1 MKRFFAILIVL
12 AACLALFCVTAGAE
26 DIPNDVT
33 WEEISS
39 ESQLRALEYGTH
51 YAKVTQS
58 FEVSTPSN
66 IFVYGDLTL
75 DLNGCTITLK
85 AKNKEDFNGYAMFVV
100 GDDTNKA
107 SFTLMDSS
115 PAQTGKLTFA
125 YLGDTYQEEENGQT
139 VTKTCRAGAV
149 SMKKGSAFT
158 MKSGTIDRFGGTYTL
173 SVINLGRPNTTF
185 NMEGGVIQNCTTP
198 NDLGGIAVGI
208 TSSGNTFNMTG
219 GEIKNCETGGS
230 GVIYASNATVHIGG
244 NAKITNNKSGNGG
257 AFYVKNDTRLTIDGN
272 AVIEGNEG
280 SRNGGAIYACVGSSE
295 KDKPSSVEIGGSAKI
310 SGNKASGT
318 YSYGGAVYA
327 ENAAITMTGGTIENN
342 GAQNGGNELFLT
354 GSTTFTM
361 RGGKLRHTIDAAAW
375 RTVSLRSSA
384 KLSISDGEIE
394 LLNEPYAME
403 LRDTAKLTATGGTV
417 IASGTMAAFDLVST
431 ADVDPEKAATF
442 AGADAETAEF
452 ITYPNLTTYAG
463 SKYIKLVPGWKLT
476 LDSNGHGTNP
486 DPIIVPK
493 NYGAK
498 LPMLDDTDGYVCTG
512 WYYDAACT
520 RAYAMEKITADTT
533 LYAGWVQSG
542 SFGLSFSGVSQDTN
556 DVWYLTF
563 DPVTYG
569 TEEWGKSQTKTFTI
583 TNTGAVA
590 LNVEL
595 ENKSGGG
602 ILAIYFEKNENSP
615 SKYYVKSAVLK
626 PGASKLV
633 YMESEGLGHRVG
645 SFVSASFKITAKDFT
660 DETHKQEYLVGLK
673 WQRNPA
679 IASLDTPELN
689 PNTFDYGTTLGEIE
703 LPEGWSWVD
712 SNDVRLPVG
721 TTEASARYTLS
732 DNDKKYYD
740 WSNVEGYDAEA
751 GTVTRDIAL
760 KIEKGDA
767 AAMLF
772 SCTLPTDL
780 IYDGTPKEA
789 TVTALEAP
797 AGYAPY
803 TGTFTVLYNGSA
815 TPPTD
820 AGTYQVSI
828 SGSGDDCYRS
838 FTALRDESW
847 TFTISPAS
855 VTPPAAVTGLVYNG
869 ETQTGVVLPENA
881 LFTLTGNTAKNAGEY
896 TATASLLSKRNYV
909 WSDGT
914 SDDKRIE
921 WSIARASVTPPAAV
935 TGLVYNGETQTGV
948 VLPENAL
955 FTLTGSTAKNAGEYT
970 ATASLVSKQNYVW
983 ADGTSDDKQIAWSIA
998 RASVTPPAVVTGLV
1012 YNGET
1017 QTGVVL
1023 PENALFT
1030 LTGSTAKNA
1039 GEYTATASLVSKQNY
1054 VWADG
1059 TSDDKQIAWSIA
1071 KAVLSDITV
1080 LMESFAQGKTPS
1092 TPALS
1097 ANPDHAAVRF
1107 YYSTRNLNSG
1117 GTLWSAE
1124 KGKTLSVGV
1133 HYIYAELDESENYL
1147 AYTTAPT
1154 SFVVYTLATGER
1166 IRILETKHGYVQAP
1180 PSAMP
1185 GTAVPVAAEPDKGYV
1200 LGSLRVTDESGR
1212 SISVTEKAD
1221 GTYFFIM
1228 PDSTA
1233 YIDAEFVGNMPF
1245 VDVPVSAWYADAV
1258 RDAWANGLIDGVDAA
1273 HFDPDGS
1280 LTVAQAIKLAAALH
1294 QRIENGTVT
1303 LKNGSPWYRSYL
1315 EYAVEHGVIEESYL
1329 GYSAAALNAPVQR
1342 AEFAHILY
1350 GAAKPYAAINE
1361 IGANALPDVKTGD
1374 RYADEIYILY
1384 RAGVLNGSD
1393 RSGTFYPTSLI
1404 RRSEAAAIL
1413 IRAFDEEAR
1422 RTLTLQ

>member
-85 AKNKEDFNGYAMFVV
+85 SKNKEEFNGYAMFVV
-100 GDDTNKA
+100 GDDTNRA

-244 NAKITNNKSGNGG
+244 NAKITNSKSGNGG

-417 IASGTMAAFDLVST
+417 IASGTIAAFDLVST

-615 SKYYVKSAVLK
+615 GSKYVKSAVLK

-760 KIEKGDA
+760 TITKGDA

-789 TVTALEAP
+789 VVTALEAP

-803 TGTFTVLYNGSA
+803 TGTFTVLYNGSS

-896 TATASLLSKRNYV
+896 TATASL
-909 WSDGT
+909 
-914 SDDKRIE
+914 
-921 WSIARASVTPPAAV
+921 
-935 TGLVYNGETQTGV
+935 
-948 VLPENAL
+948 
-955 FTLTGSTAKNAGEYT
+955 
-970 ATASLVSKQNYVW
+970 
-983 ADGTSDDKQIAWSIA
+983 
-998 RASVTPPAVVTGLV
+998 
-1012 YNGET
+1012 
-1017 QTGVVL
+1017 
-1023 PENALFT
+1023 
-1030 LTGSTAKNA
+1030 
-1039 GEYTATASLVSKQNY
+1039 VSKQNY

-1080 LMESFAQGKTPS
+1080 LMESYAQGKTPS

-1166 IRILETKHGYVQAP
+1166 IRISETKHGYVQAP

-1315 EYAVEHGVIEESYL
+1315 EYAVEHGIIEESYL

-1374 RYADEIYILY
+1374 RYADEIYALY

-1422 RTLTLQ
+1422 KTLTLQ

>member
-85 AKNKEDFNGYAMFVV
+85 SKNKEEFNGYAMFVV

-272 AVIEGNEG
+272 AVIEGNES

-417 IASGTMAAFDLVST
+417 IASGTIAAFDLVST

-760 KIEKGDA
+760 TITKGDA

-838 FTALRDESW
+838 FTALRDENW
-847 TFTISPAS
+847 IFTISPAS

-896 TATASLLSKRNYV
+896 TATASLLSKQNYV

-914 SDDKRIE
+914 SDDKQIA
-921 WSIARASVTPPAAV
+921 WLIARASVTPPAAV

-955 FTLTGSTAKNAGEYT
+955 FTLTGN
-970 ATASLVSKQNYVW
+970 
-983 ADGTSDDKQIAWSIA
+983 
-998 RASVTPPAVVTGLV
+998 
-1012 YNGET
+1012 
-1017 QTGVVL
+1017 
-1023 PENALFT
+1023 
-1030 LTGSTAKNA
+1030 TAKNA

-1166 IRILETKHGYVQAP
+1166 IRISETKHGYVQAP

-1258 RDAWANGLIDGVDAA
+1258 RDAWANGLIDGVNAA

-1374 RYADEIYILY
+1374 RYADEIYTLY

>member
-26 DIPNDVT
+26 NIPNDVT

-85 AKNKEDFNGYAMFVV
+85 SKNKEEFNGYAMFVV

-272 AVIEGNEG
+272 AVIEGNES
-280 SRNGGAIYACVGSSE
+280 SRNGGAIYAAELSGPAYAKNGPAE
-295 KDKPSSVEIGGSAKI
+295 ITIGGSAKI

-384 KLSISDGEIE
+384 KLNISDGEIE

-417 IASGTMAAFDLVST
+417 IASGTAAAFDLVST

-789 TVTALEAP
+789 VVTALEAP

-828 SGSGDDCYRS
+828 SGSGDNCYRS

-881 LFTLTGNTAKNAGEY
+881 LFTLTGN
-896 TATASLLSKRNYV
+896 
-909 WSDGT
+909 
-914 SDDKRIE
+914 
-921 WSIARASVTPPAAV
+921 
-935 TGLVYNGETQTGV
+935 
-948 VLPENAL
+948 
-955 FTLTGSTAKNAGEYT
+955 
-970 ATASLVSKQNYVW
+970 
-983 ADGTSDDKQIAWSIA
+983 
-998 RASVTPPAVVTGLV
+998 
-1012 YNGET
+1012 
-1017 QTGVVL
+1017 
-1023 PENALFT
+1023 
-1030 LTGSTAKNA
+1030 TAKNA

-1166 IRILETKHGYVQAP
+1166 IRISETKHGYVQAP

-1258 RDAWANGLIDGVDAA
+1258 RDAWANGLIDGVNAT
-1273 HFDPDGS
+1273 HFEPDGS

-1315 EYAVEHGVIEESYL
+1315 EYAVEHGIIEESYL

-1374 RYADEIYILY
+1374 RYADEIYTLY
-1384 RAGVLNGSD
+1384 RAGVLTGSD
-1393 RSGTFYPTSLI
+1393 RNGTFYPTSLI

-1422 RTLTLQ
+1422 KTLTLQ

>member
-85 AKNKEDFNGYAMFVV
+85 AKNKEEFNGYAMFVV

-244 NAKITNNKSGNGG
+244 SAKITNNKSGNGG

-272 AVIEGNEG
+272 AVIEGNES

-327 ENAAITMTGGTIENN
+327 ENTAITMTGGTIENN

-361 RGGKLRHTIDAAAW
+361 RGGKLRHTVDAAAW

-417 IASGTMAAFDLVST
+417 IASGTIAAFDLVST

-615 SKYYVKSAVLK
+615 GSKYVKSAVLK

-789 TVTALEAP
+789 VVTALEAP

-896 TATASLLSKRNYV
+896 TATASLLSKQNYV
-909 WSDGT
+909 WADGT
-914 SDDKRIE
+914 SDDKQIA

-955 FTLTGSTAKNAGEYT
+955 FTLTGNTAKNAGEYT

-983 ADGTSDDKQIAWSIA
+983 S
-998 RASVTPPAVVTGLV
+998 
-1012 YNGET
+1012 
-1017 QTGVVL
+1017 
-1023 PENALFT
+1023 
-1030 LTGSTAKNA
+1030 
-1039 GEYTATASLVSKQNY
+1039 
-1054 VWADG
+1054 DG

-1166 IRILETKHGYVQAP
+1166 IRISETKHGYVQAP

-1245 VDVPVSAWYADAV
+1245 VDVPASAWYADAV
-1258 RDAWANGLIDGVDAA
+1258 RDAWANGLIDGVNAT

-1374 RYADEIYILY
+1374 RYADEIYTLY

>member
-85 AKNKEDFNGYAMFVV
+85 AKNKEEFNGYAMFVV

-272 AVIEGNEG
+272 AVIEGNES

-417 IASGTMAAFDLVST
+417 IASGTIAAFDLVST

-615 SKYYVKSAVLK
+615 GSKYVKSAVLK

-633 YMESEGLGHRVG
+633 YMESEGLGHLVG

-838 FTALRDESW
+838 FTALRDENW

-955 FTLTGSTAKNAGEYT
+955 FTLTGN
-970 ATASLVSKQNYVW
+970 
-983 ADGTSDDKQIAWSIA
+983 
-998 RASVTPPAVVTGLV
+998 
-1012 YNGET
+1012 
-1017 QTGVVL
+1017 
-1023 PENALFT
+1023 
-1030 LTGSTAKNA
+1030 TAKNA

-1097 ANPDHAAVRF
+1097 ANPDHAAARF

-1166 IRILETKHGYVQAP
+1166 IRISETKHGYVQAP

-1258 RDAWANGLIDGVDAA
+1258 RDAWANGLIDGVNAT
-1273 HFDPDGS
+1273 HFEPDGS

-1374 RYADEIYILY
+1374 RYADEIYTLY
-1384 RAGVLNGSD
+1384 RAGVLTGSD
-1393 RSGTFYPTSLI
+1393 RSATFYPTSLI

>member
-66 IFVYGDLTL
+66 IFVYGNLTL

-615 SKYYVKSAVLK
+615 GSKYVKSAVLK

-633 YMESEGLGHRVG
+633 YMESEGLGHKVG

-760 KIEKGDA
+760 TITKGDA

-896 TATASLLSKRNYV
+896 TATASL
-909 WSDGT
+909 
-914 SDDKRIE
+914 
-921 WSIARASVTPPAAV
+921 
-935 TGLVYNGETQTGV
+935 
-948 VLPENAL
+948 
-955 FTLTGSTAKNAGEYT
+955 
-970 ATASLVSKQNYVW
+970 
-983 ADGTSDDKQIAWSIA
+983 
-998 RASVTPPAVVTGLV
+998 
-1012 YNGET
+1012 
-1017 QTGVVL
+1017 
-1023 PENALFT
+1023 
-1030 LTGSTAKNA
+1030 
-1039 GEYTATASLVSKQNY
+1039 VSKQNY

-1166 IRILETKHGYVQAP
+1166 IRISETKHGYVQAP

-1258 RDAWANGLIDGVDAA
+1258 RDAWANGLIDGVNAT

-1329 GYSAAALNAPVQR
+1329 GYSAAALNAPIQR

-1374 RYADEIYILY
+1374 RYADEIYALY

>member
-26 DIPNDVT
+26 NIPNDVA

-85 AKNKEDFNGYAMFVV
+85 SKNKEDFNGYAMFVV

-342 GAQNGGNELFLT
+342 GAQNGGNELFLI

-417 IASGTMAAFDLVST
+417 IASGTIAAFDLVST

-615 SKYYVKSAVLK
+615 GSKYVKSAVLK

-789 TVTALEAP
+789 VVTALEAP

-896 TATASLLSKRNYV
+896 TATASLLSKQNYV

-914 SDDKRIE
+914 SDDKQIA

-955 FTLTGSTAKNAGEYT
+955 FTLTGN
-970 ATASLVSKQNYVW
+970 
-983 ADGTSDDKQIAWSIA
+983 
-998 RASVTPPAVVTGLV
+998 
-1012 YNGET
+1012 
-1017 QTGVVL
+1017 
-1023 PENALFT
+1023 
-1030 LTGSTAKNA
+1030 TAKNA

-1080 LMESFAQGKTPS
+1080 LMESYAQGKTPS

-1097 ANPDHAAVRF
+1097 ANPDHAVVRF

-1166 IRILETKHGYVQAP
+1166 IRISETKHGYVQAP

-1258 RDAWANGLIDGVDAA
+1258 RDAWANGLIDGVNAT

-1329 GYSAAALNAPVQR
+1329 GYSAAALNAPIQR

-1374 RYADEIYILY
+1374 RYADEIYTLY
-1384 RAGVLNGSD
+1384 RAGVLTGSD
-1393 RSGTFYPTSLI
+1393 RSATFYPTSLI

>member
-26 DIPNDVT
+26 NITNDVT

-51 YAKVTQS
+51 YAKVTK
-58 FEVSTPSN
+58 N
-66 IFVYGDLTL
+66 ITVENSSYIEIYGTLTL
-75 DLNGCTITLK
+75 DLNGCTITYAPPVSSCDGK
-85 AKNKEDFNGYAMFVV
+85 SMFYCEDTSN
-100 GDDTNKA
+100 
-107 SFTLMDSS
+107 FTLMDSKGS
-115 PAQTGKLTFA
+115 GKLTFA
-125 YLGDTYQEEENGQT
+125 HLGETYEGTGTEAGQT
-139 VTKTCRAGAV
+139 LYARACAV
-149 SMKKGSAFT
+149 AVNKNSTFT
-158 MKSGTIDRFGGTYTL
+158 MKGGTIENFGNTSAYGAAVH
-173 SVINLGRPNTTF
+173 VITTTAKQAPTF
-185 NMEGGVIQNCTTP
+185 HMEGGTIQNCKSLLAGT
-198 NDLGGIAVGI
+198 GMYRGSGAAVHIRGAN
-208 TSSGNTFNMTG
+208 STFNMTG
-219 GEIKNCETGGS
+219 GTIQNCSSE
-230 GVIYASNATVHIGG
+230 
-244 NAKITNNKSGNGG
+244 GNGG
-257 AFYVKNDTRLTIDGN
+257 AIFAWGAHVSITGGTISGCT
-272 AVIEGNEG
+272 
-280 SRNGGAIYACVGSSE
+280 SQKNGGAIYAAELAGPVYAKNGPAE
-295 KDKPSSVEIGGSAKI
+295 ITIGGSAKI

-417 IASGTMAAFDLVST
+417 IASGTIAAFDLVST

-760 KIEKGDA
+760 TITKGDA

-789 TVTALEAP
+789 VVTALEAP

-838 FTALRDESW
+838 FTALRDENW
-847 TFTISPAS
+847 IFTISPAS

-896 TATASLLSKRNYV
+896 TATASLLSKQNYV
-909 WSDGT
+909 WADGT
-914 SDDKRIE
+914 SDDKQIA

-955 FTLTGSTAKNAGEYT
+955 FTLTGN
-970 ATASLVSKQNYVW
+970 
-983 ADGTSDDKQIAWSIA
+983 
-998 RASVTPPAVVTGLV
+998 
-1012 YNGET
+1012 
-1017 QTGVVL
+1017 
-1023 PENALFT
+1023 
-1030 LTGSTAKNA
+1030 TAKNA

-1166 IRILETKHGYVQAP
+1166 IRISETKHGYVQAP

-1258 RDAWANGLIDGVDAA
+1258 RDAWANGLIDGVNAA

-1374 RYADEIYILY
+1374 RYADEIYTLY

-1422 RTLTLQ
+1422 KTLTLQ

>member
-85 AKNKEDFNGYAMFVV
+85 AKNKEEFNGYAMFVV

-463 SKYIKLVPGWKLT
+463 SKYIKLIPGWKLT

-583 TNTGAVA
+583 INTGAVA

-615 SKYYVKSAVLK
+615 GSKYVKSAVLK

-660 DETHKQEYLVGLK
+660 DETHKQEYKVGLK

-760 KIEKGDA
+760 TITKGDA

-789 TVTALEAP
+789 VVTALEAP

-896 TATASLLSKRNYV
+896 TATASLLSKQNYV

-914 SDDKRIE
+914 SDDKRIA

-955 FTLTGSTAKNAGEYT
+955 FTLTGN
-970 ATASLVSKQNYVW
+970 
-983 ADGTSDDKQIAWSIA
+983 
-998 RASVTPPAVVTGLV
+998 
-1012 YNGET
+1012 
-1017 QTGVVL
+1017 
-1023 PENALFT
+1023 
-1030 LTGSTAKNA
+1030 TAKNA

-1166 IRILETKHGYVQAP
+1166 IRISETKHGYVQAP

-1185 GTAVPVAAEPDKGYV
+1185 GTAVPVTAEPDKGYV

-1258 RDAWANGLIDGVDAA
+1258 RDAWANGLIDGVNAT
-1273 HFDPDGS
+1273 HFEPDGS

-1329 GYSAAALNAPVQR
+1329 GYSAAALNAPIQR

-1374 RYADEIYILY
+1374 RYADEIYALY

-1413 IRAFDEEAR
+1413 IRVFDEEAR
-1422 RTLTLQ
+1422 RTLTMQ

>member
-33 WEEISS
+33 WEEIGS
-39 ESQLRALEYGTH
+39 ESQLRALGTGTH
-51 YAKVTQS
+51 YAKVTK
-58 FEVSTPSN
+58 N
-66 IFVYGDLTL
+66 ITVENSSYIEIYGTLTL
-75 DLNGCTITLK
+75 DLNGCTITYAPPVSSCDGK
-85 AKNKEDFNGYAMFVV
+85 SMFYCEDTSN
-100 GDDTNKA
+100 
-107 SFTLMDSS
+107 FTLMDSKGG
-115 PAQTGKLTFA
+115 GKLNFA
-125 YLGDTYQEEENGQT
+125 HLGETYEGTGTEAGQT
-139 VTKTCRAGAV
+139 LYARACAV
-149 SMKKGSAFT
+149 AVNKNSTFT
-158 MKSGTIDRFGGTYTL
+158 MKGGTIENFGNTSAYGAAVH
-173 SVINLGRPNTTF
+173 VITTTAKQAPTF
-185 NMEGGVIQNCTTP
+185 HMEGGTIQNCKSLLAGT
-198 NDLGGIAVGI
+198 GMYRGSGAAVHIRGAN
-208 TSSGNTFNMTG
+208 STFNMTG
-219 GEIKNCETGGS
+219 GTIQNCSSE
-230 GVIYASNATVHIGG
+230 
-244 NAKITNNKSGNGG
+244 GNGG
-257 AFYVKNDTRLTIDGN
+257 AIFAWGAHVSITGGTISGCT
-272 AVIEGNEG
+272 
-280 SRNGGAIYACVGSSE
+280 SQKNGGAIYAAELSGPAYAKNGPAE
-295 KDKPSSVEIGGSAKI
+295 IMIGGSAKI

-417 IASGTMAAFDLVST
+417 IASGTTAAFDLVST

-615 SKYYVKSAVLK
+615 GSKYVKSAVLK

-660 DETHKQEYLVGLK
+660 DETHKQEYQVGLK

-815 TPPTD
+815 TPPID

-855 VTPPAAVTGLVYNG
+855 VTPPTAVTGLVYNG

-881 LFTLTGNTAKNAGEY
+881 LFTLTGN
-896 TATASLLSKRNYV
+896 
-909 WSDGT
+909 
-914 SDDKRIE
+914 
-921 WSIARASVTPPAAV
+921 
-935 TGLVYNGETQTGV
+935 
-948 VLPENAL
+948 
-955 FTLTGSTAKNAGEYT
+955 
-970 ATASLVSKQNYVW
+970 
-983 ADGTSDDKQIAWSIA
+983 
-998 RASVTPPAVVTGLV
+998 
-1012 YNGET
+1012 
-1017 QTGVVL
+1017 
-1023 PENALFT
+1023 
-1030 LTGSTAKNA
+1030 TAKNA

-1080 LMESFAQGKTPS
+1080 LMESYAQGKTPS

-1117 GTLWSAE
+1117 GTLWSVE

-1166 IRILETKHGYVQAP
+1166 IRISETKHGYVQAP

-1200 LGSLRVTDESGR
+1200 LGSLRVTDESGK

-1374 RYADEIYILY
+1374 RYADEIYTLY
-1384 RAGVLNGSD
+1384 RAGVLTGSD
-1393 RSGTFYPTSLI
+1393 RSATFYPTSLI

>member
-85 AKNKEDFNGYAMFVV
+85 SKNKEEFNGYAMFVV

-272 AVIEGNEG
+272 AVIEGNES

-615 SKYYVKSAVLK
+615 GSKYVKSAVLK

-689 PNTFDYGTTLGEIE
+689 PNTFDYGTTLSEIK

-760 KIEKGDA
+760 TITKGDA

-789 TVTALEAP
+789 VVTALEAP

-838 FTALRDESW
+838 FTALRDENW
-847 TFTISPAS
+847 IFTISPAS

-896 TATASLLSKRNYV
+896 TATASLL
-909 WSDGT
+909 
-914 SDDKRIE
+914 
-921 WSIARASVTPPAAV
+921 
-935 TGLVYNGETQTGV
+935 
-948 VLPENAL
+948 
-955 FTLTGSTAKNAGEYT
+955 
-970 ATASLVSKQNYVW
+970 
-983 ADGTSDDKQIAWSIA
+983 
-998 RASVTPPAVVTGLV
+998 
-1012 YNGET
+1012 
-1017 QTGVVL
+1017 
-1023 PENALFT
+1023 
-1030 LTGSTAKNA
+1030 
-1039 GEYTATASLVSKQNY
+1039 SKQNY

-1166 IRILETKHGYVQAP
+1166 IRISETMHGYVQAP

-1212 SISVTEKAD
+1212 SIPVTEKAD

-1315 EYAVEHGVIEESYL
+1315 EYAVEHGIIEESYL
-1329 GYSAAALNAPVQR
+1329 GYSAAALNAPIQR

-1350 GAAKPYAAINE
+1350 GAAKSYAVINE
-1361 IGANALPDVKTGD
+1361 IDANALPDVKTGD
-1374 RYADEIYILY
+1374 RYADEIYALY

-1422 RTLTLQ
+1422 KTLTLQ

>member
-85 AKNKEDFNGYAMFVV
+85 AKNKEEFNGYAMFVV

-115 PAQTGKLTFA
+115 PAQSGKLTFA

-272 AVIEGNEG
+272 AVIEGNES

-375 RTVSLRSSA
+375 RIVSLRSSA

-417 IASGTMAAFDLVST
+417 IASGTIAAFDLVST

-615 SKYYVKSAVLK
+615 GSKYVKSAVLK

-721 TTEASARYTLS
+721 TTEASARYILS

-760 KIEKGDA
+760 TITKGDA

-789 TVTALEAP
+789 VVTALEAP

-828 SGSGDDCYRS
+828 SGSGDDYYRS
-838 FTALRDESW
+838 FTALRDENW
-847 TFTISPAS
+847 IFTISPAS

-955 FTLTGSTAKNAGEYT
+955 FTLTGN
-970 ATASLVSKQNYVW
+970 
-983 ADGTSDDKQIAWSIA
+983 
-998 RASVTPPAVVTGLV
+998 
-1012 YNGET
+1012 
-1017 QTGVVL
+1017 
-1023 PENALFT
+1023 
-1030 LTGSTAKNA
+1030 TAKNA

-1124 KGKTLSVGV
+1124 KGKKLSVGV

-1166 IRILETKHGYVQAP
+1166 IRISETKHGYVQAP

-1374 RYADEIYILY
+1374 RYADEIYTLY
-1384 RAGVLNGSD
+1384 RAGVLTGSD
-1393 RSGTFYPTSLI
+1393 RSATFYPTSLI

-1422 RTLTLQ
+1422 KTLTLQ

>member
-39 ESQLRALEYGTH
+39 ESQLRALGTGTH
-51 YAKVTQS
+51 YAKVTK
-58 FEVSTPSN
+58 N
-66 IFVYGDLTL
+66 ITVENSSYIEIYGTLTL
-75 DLNGCTITLK
+75 DLNGCTITYAPPVSSCVGKSMLYC
-85 AKNKEDFNGYAMFVV
+85 EDSSN
-100 GDDTNKA
+100 
-107 SFTLMDSS
+107 FTLMDSKGG
-115 PAQTGKLTFA
+115 GKLTFA
-125 YLGDTYQEEENGQT
+125 HLGETYEGTGTEAGQT
-139 VTKTCRAGAV
+139 LYARACAVAV
-149 SMKKGSAFT
+149 SKNSTFT
-158 MKSGTIDRFGGTYTL
+158 MKGGTIENFGNTSAYGAAVH
-173 SVINLGRPNTTF
+173 VITTTAKQTPTF
-185 NMEGGVIQNCTTP
+185 HMEGGTIQNCKSLLAGT
-198 NDLGGIAVGI
+198 GEYRGSGAAVHIRGANS
-208 TSSGNTFNMTG
+208 TLNMTG
-219 GEIKNCETGGS
+219 GTIQNCSSE
-230 GVIYASNATVHIGG
+230 
-244 NAKITNNKSGNGG
+244 GNGG
-257 AFYVKNDTRLTIDGN
+257 AIFAWGAHVSITGGTISGCT
-272 AVIEGNEG
+272 
-280 SRNGGAIYACVGSSE
+280 SQKNGGAIYAAELTGPAYAKNGPAE
-295 KDKPSSVEIGGSAKI
+295 ITIGGSAKI

-361 RGGKLRHTIDAAAW
+361 RGGRLRHTIDAAAW

-417 IASGTMAAFDLVST
+417 IASGTIAAFDLVST

-760 KIEKGDA
+760 TITKGDA

-828 SGSGDDCYRS
+828 SGSGDNCYRS

-847 TFTISPAS
+847 TFAISPAS

-881 LFTLTGNTAKNAGEY
+881 LFTLTGN
-896 TATASLLSKRNYV
+896 
-909 WSDGT
+909 
-914 SDDKRIE
+914 
-921 WSIARASVTPPAAV
+921 
-935 TGLVYNGETQTGV
+935 
-948 VLPENAL
+948 
-955 FTLTGSTAKNAGEYT
+955 
-970 ATASLVSKQNYVW
+970 
-983 ADGTSDDKQIAWSIA
+983 
-998 RASVTPPAVVTGLV
+998 
-1012 YNGET
+1012 
-1017 QTGVVL
+1017 
-1023 PENALFT
+1023 
-1030 LTGSTAKNA
+1030 TAKNA

-1097 ANPDHAAVRF
+1097 ANPDHAAMRF

-1166 IRILETKHGYVQAP
+1166 IRISETKHGYVQAP

-1200 LGSLRVTDESGR
+1200 LGSLCVTDESGR

-1258 RDAWANGLIDGVDAA
+1258 RDAWANGLIDGVNAT
-1273 HFDPDGS
+1273 HFEPDGS

-1374 RYADEIYILY
+1374 RYADEIYALY

-1422 RTLTLQ
+1422 KTLTLQ

>member
-26 DIPNDVT
+26 DIPNDVA

-39 ESQLRALEYGTH
+39 ESQLRALGTGTH
-51 YAKVTQS
+51 YAKVTK
-58 FEVSTPSN
+58 N
-66 IFVYGDLTL
+66 ITVENSSYIEIYGTLTL
-75 DLNGCTITLK
+75 DLNGCTITYAPPVSSCDGKSMLYC
-85 AKNKEDFNGYAMFVV
+85 EDSSN
-100 GDDTNKA
+100 
-107 SFTLMDSS
+107 FTLMDSKGG
-115 PAQTGKLTFA
+115 GKLTFA
-125 YLGDTYQEEENGQT
+125 HLGETYEGTGAEAGQT
-139 VTKTCRAGAV
+139 LYARAYAVAV
-149 SMKKGSAFT
+149 SKNSTFT
-158 MKSGTIDRFGGTYTL
+158 MKGGTIENFGNTSAYGAAVH
-173 SVINLGRPNTTF
+173 VITTTAKQTPTF
-185 NMEGGVIQNCTTP
+185 HMEGGTIQNCKSLLAGT
-198 NDLGGIAVGI
+198 GVYKGSGAAVHIRGAN
-208 TSSGNTFNMTG
+208 STFNMTG
-219 GEIKNCETGGS
+219 GTIQNCSSE
-230 GVIYASNATVHIGG
+230 
-244 NAKITNNKSGNGG
+244 GNGG
-257 AFYVKNDTRLTIDGN
+257 AIFAWGAHVSITGGTISDCT
-272 AVIEGNEG
+272 
-280 SRNGGAIYACVGSSE
+280 SQKNGGAIYAAELAGPAYAKNGPAE
-295 KDKPSSVEIGGSAKI
+295 ITIGGSAQI
-310 SGNKASGT
+310 RGNKASGT

-417 IASGTMAAFDLVST
+417 IASGTTAAFDLVST

-569 TEEWGKSQTKTFTI
+569 TEEWGKLQTKTFTI
-583 TNTGAVA
+583 INTGAVA

-602 ILAIYFEKNENSP
+602 INAIYFGKNEDGSGRKN
-615 SKYYVKSAVLK
+615 YVKSAVLK

-633 YMESEGLGHRVG
+633 YMESEGLGHQVG
-645 SFVSASFKITAKDFT
+645 SFVSASLKITAKDFT
-660 DETHKQEYLVGLK
+660 DETHKQEYQVGLK

-712 SNDVRLPVG
+712 GNDVRLPVG

-760 KIEKGDA
+760 KIEKGNA
-767 AAMLF
+767 TASLF
-772 SCTLPTDL
+772 SFTPPTDL

-789 TVTALEAP
+789 AVTALEAP

-815 TPPTD
+815 TPPID

-896 TATASLLSKRNYV
+896 TATASLLSKQNYV

-914 SDDKRIE
+914 SDDKQIA

-955 FTLTGSTAKNAGEYT
+955 FTLTGNTAKNAGEYT
-970 ATASLVSKQNYVW
+970 ATASLLSKRNYVW
-983 ADGTSDDKQIAWSIA
+983 S
-998 RASVTPPAVVTGLV
+998 
-1012 YNGET
+1012 
-1017 QTGVVL
+1017 
-1023 PENALFT
+1023 
-1030 LTGSTAKNA
+1030 
-1039 GEYTATASLVSKQNY
+1039 
-1054 VWADG
+1054 DG

-1080 LMESFAQGKTPS
+1080 LMESYAQGKTPS

-1166 IRILETKHGYVQAP
+1166 IRISETKHGYVQAP

-1258 RDAWANGLIDGVDAA
+1258 RDAWANGLINGVDAA

-1315 EYAVEHGVIEESYL
+1315 EYAVEHGVIEERYL
-1329 GYSAAALNAPVQR
+1329 DYSAAALNAPVQR

-1374 RYADEIYILY
+1374 RYADEIYALY
-1384 RAGVLNGSD
+1384 RAGVLTGSD
-1393 RSGTFYPTSLI
+1393 RSATFYPTSLI

>member
-26 DIPNDVT
+26 NIPNDVT

-66 IFVYGDLTL
+66 IYVYGDLTL

-85 AKNKEDFNGYAMFVV
+85 AKNKEEFNGYAMFVV

-198 NDLGGIAVGI
+198 NDLGGIVVGI

-272 AVIEGNEG
+272 AVIEGNES

-417 IASGTMAAFDLVST
+417 IASGTIAAFDLVST

-732 DNDKKYYD
+732 DNDKKYHD

-760 KIEKGDA
+760 TITKGDA

-896 TATASLLSKRNYV
+896 TATASL
-909 WSDGT
+909 
-914 SDDKRIE
+914 
-921 WSIARASVTPPAAV
+921 
-935 TGLVYNGETQTGV
+935 
-948 VLPENAL
+948 
-955 FTLTGSTAKNAGEYT
+955 
-970 ATASLVSKQNYVW
+970 
-983 ADGTSDDKQIAWSIA
+983 
-998 RASVTPPAVVTGLV
+998 
-1012 YNGET
+1012 
-1017 QTGVVL
+1017 
-1023 PENALFT
+1023 
-1030 LTGSTAKNA
+1030 
-1039 GEYTATASLVSKQNY
+1039 VSKQNY

-1166 IRILETKHGYVQAP
+1166 IRISETKHGYVQAP

-1185 GTAVPVAAEPDKGYV
+1185 GTAVPVAAEPDKGYI

-1245 VDVPVSAWYADAV
+1245 VDVPASAWYADAV
-1258 RDAWANGLIDGVDAA
+1258 RDAWANGLIDGVNAA

-1374 RYADEIYILY
+1374 RYADEIYALY

-1422 RTLTLQ
+1422 KTLTLQ

>member
-85 AKNKEDFNGYAMFVV
+85 SKNKEDFNGYAMFVV

-244 NAKITNNKSGNGG
+244 SAKITNNKSGNGG

-272 AVIEGNEG
+272 AVIEGNES

-354 GSTTFTM
+354 SSTTFTM
-361 RGGKLRHTIDAAAW
+361 RGGRLRHTIDAAAW

-417 IASGTMAAFDLVST
+417 IASGTIAAFDLVST

-789 TVTALEAP
+789 VVTALEAP

-828 SGSGDDCYRS
+828 SGSGDNCYRS
-838 FTALRDESW
+838 FTALRDENW

-855 VTPPAAVTGLVYNG
+855 VTPPTAVTGLVYNG

-955 FTLTGSTAKNAGEYT
+955 FTLTGN
-970 ATASLVSKQNYVW
+970 
-983 ADGTSDDKQIAWSIA
+983 
-998 RASVTPPAVVTGLV
+998 
-1012 YNGET
+1012 
-1017 QTGVVL
+1017 
-1023 PENALFT
+1023 
-1030 LTGSTAKNA
+1030 TAKNA

-1147 AYTTAPT
+1147 AYTTVPT

-1166 IRILETKHGYVQAP
+1166 IRISETKHGYVQAP

-1245 VDVPVSAWYADAV
+1245 VDVPASAWYADAV
-1258 RDAWANGLIDGVDAA
+1258 RDAWANGLIDGVNAT
-1273 HFDPDGS
+1273 HFEPDGS

-1329 GYSAAALNAPVQR
+1329 GYSAAALNAPIQR

-1374 RYADEIYILY
+1374 RYADEIYALY

-1422 RTLTLQ
+1422 RTLTMQ

>member
-85 AKNKEDFNGYAMFVV
+85 SKNKEEFNGYAMFVV

-272 AVIEGNEG
+272 AVIEGNES

-615 SKYYVKSAVLK
+615 GSKYVKSAVLK

-633 YMESEGLGHRVG
+633 YMESEGLGHQVG

-760 KIEKGDA
+760 TITKGDA

-789 TVTALEAP
+789 VVTALEAP

-855 VTPPAAVTGLVYNG
+855 VTPPTAVTGLVYNG

-914 SDDKRIE
+914 SDDKRIA

-955 FTLTGSTAKNAGEYT
+955 FTLTGN
-970 ATASLVSKQNYVW
+970 
-983 ADGTSDDKQIAWSIA
+983 
-998 RASVTPPAVVTGLV
+998 
-1012 YNGET
+1012 
-1017 QTGVVL
+1017 
-1023 PENALFT
+1023 
-1030 LTGSTAKNA
+1030 TAKNA

-1080 LMESFAQGKTPS
+1080 LMESYAQGKTPS

-1166 IRILETKHGYVQAP
+1166 IRISETKHGYVQAP

-1374 RYADEIYILY
+1374 RYADEIYALY

-1422 RTLTLQ
+1422 KTLTLQ

>member
-1 MKRFFAILIVL
+1 M
-12 AACLALFCVTAGAE
+12 TAGAE

-85 AKNKEDFNGYAMFVV
+85 SKNKEEFNGYAMFVV
-100 GDDTNKA
+100 GDDTNRA

-244 NAKITNNKSGNGG
+244 NAKITNSKSGNGG

-280 SRNGGAIYACVGSSE
+280 PRNGGAIYACVGSSE

-342 GAQNGGNELFLT
+342 GAQNGGNELFLI

-615 SKYYVKSAVLK
+615 GSKYVKSAVLK

-633 YMESEGLGHRVG
+633 YMESEGLGHLVG

-660 DETHKQEYLVGLK
+660 DETHKQEYQVGLK

-760 KIEKGDA
+760 TITKGDA

-896 TATASLLSKRNYV
+896 TATASLLSKRNNV
-909 WSDGT
+909 WADGT
-914 SDDKRIE
+914 SDDKQIA

-955 FTLTGSTAKNAGEYT
+955 FTLTGN
-970 ATASLVSKQNYVW
+970 
-983 ADGTSDDKQIAWSIA
+983 
-998 RASVTPPAVVTGLV
+998 
-1012 YNGET
+1012 
-1017 QTGVVL
+1017 
-1023 PENALFT
+1023 
-1030 LTGSTAKNA
+1030 TAKNA

-1166 IRILETKHGYVQAP
+1166 IRISETKHGYVQAP

-1185 GTAVPVAAEPDKGYV
+1185 GTAVPVTAEPDKGYV

-1212 SISVTEKAD
+1212 SIPVTEKAD

-1374 RYADEIYILY
+1374 RYADEIYALY

>member
-85 AKNKEDFNGYAMFVV
+85 AKNKEEFNGYAMFVV

-463 SKYIKLVPGWKLT
+463 SKYIKLIPGWKLT

-563 DPVTYG
+563 DPVTCG

-583 TNTGAVA
+583 INTGAVA

-615 SKYYVKSAVLK
+615 GSKYVKSAVLK

-660 DETHKQEYLVGLK
+660 DETHKQEYKVGLK

-760 KIEKGDA
+760 TITKGDA

-789 TVTALEAP
+789 VVTALEAP

-881 LFTLTGNTAKNAGEY
+881 LFTLTGN
-896 TATASLLSKRNYV
+896 
-909 WSDGT
+909 
-914 SDDKRIE
+914 
-921 WSIARASVTPPAAV
+921 
-935 TGLVYNGETQTGV
+935 
-948 VLPENAL
+948 
-955 FTLTGSTAKNAGEYT
+955 
-970 ATASLVSKQNYVW
+970 
-983 ADGTSDDKQIAWSIA
+983 
-998 RASVTPPAVVTGLV
+998 
-1012 YNGET
+1012 
-1017 QTGVVL
+1017 
-1023 PENALFT
+1023 
-1030 LTGSTAKNA
+1030 TAKNA

-1166 IRILETKHGYVQAP
+1166 IRISETKHGYVQAP

-1185 GTAVPVAAEPDKGYV
+1185 GTAVPVTAEPDKGYV

-1245 VDVPVSAWYADAV
+1245 VDVPASAWYADAV
-1258 RDAWANGLIDGVDAA
+1258 RDAWANGLIDGVNAT
-1273 HFDPDGS
+1273 HFEPDGS

-1329 GYSAAALNAPVQR
+1329 GYSAAALNAPIQR

-1374 RYADEIYILY
+1374 RYADEIYALY

-1413 IRAFDEEAR
+1413 IRVFDEEAR
-1422 RTLTLQ
+1422 RTLTMQ

>member
-85 AKNKEDFNGYAMFVV
+85 AKNKEEFNGYAMFVV

-272 AVIEGNEG
+272 AVIEGNES

-327 ENAAITMTGGTIENN
+327 ENTAITMTGGTIENN

-361 RGGKLRHTIDAAAW
+361 RGGKLRHTVDAAAW

-417 IASGTMAAFDLVST
+417 IASGTIAAFDLVST

-615 SKYYVKSAVLK
+615 GSKYVKSAVLK

-760 KIEKGDA
+760 KIEKGNA
-767 AAMLF
+767 TASLF
-772 SCTLPTDL
+772 SFTPPTDL

-914 SDDKRIE
+914 SDDKQIA

-948 VLPENAL
+948 ELPENAL
-955 FTLTGSTAKNAGEYT
+955 FTLTGNTAKNAGEYT
-970 ATASLVSKQNYVW
+970 ATASL
-983 ADGTSDDKQIAWSIA
+983 
-998 RASVTPPAVVTGLV
+998 L
-1012 YNGET
+1012 
-1017 QTGVVL
+1017 
-1023 PENALFT
+1023 
-1030 LTGSTAKNA
+1030 
-1039 GEYTATASLVSKQNY
+1039 SKQNY

-1166 IRILETKHGYVQAP
+1166 IRISETKHGYVQAP

-1258 RDAWANGLIDGVDAA
+1258 RDAWANGLIDGVNAT
-1273 HFDPDGS
+1273 HFEPDGS

-1374 RYADEIYILY
+1374 RYADEIYTLY

>member
-272 AVIEGNEG
+272 AVIEENEG

-342 GAQNGGNELFLT
+342 GAQNGGNELFLI

-417 IASGTMAAFDLVST
+417 IASGTIAAFDLVST

-615 SKYYVKSAVLK
+615 GSKYVKSAVLK

-760 KIEKGDA
+760 TITKGDA

-789 TVTALEAP
+789 VVTALEAP

-803 TGTFTVLYNGSA
+803 TGTFTVLYNGST

-855 VTPPAAVTGLVYNG
+855 VTPPTAVTGLVYNG

-896 TATASLLSKRNYV
+896 TATASLL
-909 WSDGT
+909 
-914 SDDKRIE
+914 
-921 WSIARASVTPPAAV
+921 
-935 TGLVYNGETQTGV
+935 
-948 VLPENAL
+948 
-955 FTLTGSTAKNAGEYT
+955 
-970 ATASLVSKQNYVW
+970 
-983 ADGTSDDKQIAWSIA
+983 
-998 RASVTPPAVVTGLV
+998 
-1012 YNGET
+1012 
-1017 QTGVVL
+1017 
-1023 PENALFT
+1023 
-1030 LTGSTAKNA
+1030 
-1039 GEYTATASLVSKQNY
+1039 SKQNY

-1166 IRILETKHGYVQAP
+1166 IRISETKHGYVQAP

-1185 GTAVPVAAEPDKGYV
+1185 GTAVPVAAEPDKGYI

-1384 RAGVLNGSD
+1384 RAGVLTGSD

>member
-39 ESQLRALEYGTH
+39 ESQLRALGTGTH
-51 YAKVTQS
+51 YAKVTK
-58 FEVSTPSN
+58 N
-66 IFVYGDLTL
+66 ITVENSSYIEIYGTLTL
-75 DLNGCTITLK
+75 DLNGCTITYAPPVSSCVGKSMLYC
-85 AKNKEDFNGYAMFVV
+85 EDSSN
-100 GDDTNKA
+100 
-107 SFTLMDSS
+107 FTLMDSKGG
-115 PAQTGKLTFA
+115 GKLTFA
-125 YLGDTYQEEENGQT
+125 HLGETYEGTGTEAGQT
-139 VTKTCRAGAV
+139 LYARACAVAV
-149 SMKKGSAFT
+149 SKNSTFT
-158 MKSGTIDRFGGTYTL
+158 MKGGTIENFGNTSAYGAAVH
-173 SVINLGRPNTTF
+173 VITTTAKQTPTF
-185 NMEGGVIQNCTTP
+185 HMEGGTIQNCKSLLAGT
-198 NDLGGIAVGI
+198 GEYRGSGAAVHIRGAN
-208 TSSGNTFNMTG
+208 STFNMTG
-219 GEIKNCETGGS
+219 GTIQNCSSE
-230 GVIYASNATVHIGG
+230 
-244 NAKITNNKSGNGG
+244 GNGG
-257 AFYVKNDTRLTIDGN
+257 AIFAWGAHVSITGGTISGCT
-272 AVIEGNEG
+272 
-280 SRNGGAIYACVGSSE
+280 SQKNGGAIYAAELTGPAYAKNGPAE
-295 KDKPSSVEIGGSAKI
+295 ITIGGSAKI

-375 RTVSLRSSA
+375 RTVSLRSSV

-569 TEEWGKSQTKTFTI
+569 SEEWGKSQTKTFTI

-789 TVTALEAP
+789 VVTALEAP

-828 SGSGDDCYRS
+828 SGSGDNCYRS

-847 TFTISPAS
+847 TFAISPAS

-896 TATASLLSKRNYV
+896 TATASLL
-909 WSDGT
+909 
-914 SDDKRIE
+914 
-921 WSIARASVTPPAAV
+921 
-935 TGLVYNGETQTGV
+935 
-948 VLPENAL
+948 
-955 FTLTGSTAKNAGEYT
+955 
-970 ATASLVSKQNYVW
+970 
-983 ADGTSDDKQIAWSIA
+983 
-998 RASVTPPAVVTGLV
+998 
-1012 YNGET
+1012 
-1017 QTGVVL
+1017 
-1023 PENALFT
+1023 
-1030 LTGSTAKNA
+1030 
-1039 GEYTATASLVSKQNY
+1039 SKQNY

-1166 IRILETKHGYVQAP
+1166 IRISETKHGYVQAP

-1258 RDAWANGLIDGVDAA
+1258 RDAWANGLIDGVNAT

-1422 RTLTLQ
+1422 KTLTLQ

>member
-26 DIPNDVT
+26 NITNDVT

-39 ESQLRALEYGTH
+39 ESQLRALEDGTH

-58 FEVSTPSN
+58 FGVSTPSN

-244 NAKITNNKSGNGG
+244 SARITNNKSSNGG

-295 KDKPSSVEIGGSAKI
+295 KDKPSSVEIGGSAQI
-310 SGNKASGT
+310 RGNKASGT

-417 IASGTMAAFDLVST
+417 IASGTAAAFDLVST

-615 SKYYVKSAVLK
+615 GSKYVKSAVLK

-760 KIEKGDA
+760 TITKGDA

-789 TVTALEAP
+789 VVTALEAP

-896 TATASLLSKRNYV
+896 TATASLLSKQNYV
-909 WSDGT
+909 WADGT

-955 FTLTGSTAKNAGEYT
+955 FTLTGN
-970 ATASLVSKQNYVW
+970 
-983 ADGTSDDKQIAWSIA
+983 
-998 RASVTPPAVVTGLV
+998 
-1012 YNGET
+1012 
-1017 QTGVVL
+1017 
-1023 PENALFT
+1023 
-1030 LTGSTAKNA
+1030 TAKNA

-1080 LMESFAQGKTPS
+1080 LMESYAQGKTPS

-1166 IRILETKHGYVQAP
+1166 IRISETKHGYVQAP

-1315 EYAVEHGVIEESYL
+1315 EYAVEHGIIEESYL
-1329 GYSAAALNAPVQR
+1329 GYSAAALNAPIQR

-1350 GAAKPYAAINE
+1350 GAAKSYAVINE
-1361 IGANALPDVKTGD
+1361 IDTNALPDVKTGD
-1374 RYADEIYILY
+1374 RYADEIYALY

>member
-26 DIPNDVT
+26 NIPNDVT

-85 AKNKEDFNGYAMFVV
+85 AKNKEEFNGYAMFVV

-272 AVIEGNEG
+272 AIIEGNES

-417 IASGTMAAFDLVST
+417 IASGTIAAFDLVST

-615 SKYYVKSAVLK
+615 GSKYVKSAVLK

-760 KIEKGDA
+760 TITKGDA

-803 TGTFTVLYNGSA
+803 TGTFTVLYNGSS

-838 FTALRDESW
+838 FTALRDENW
-847 TFTISPAS
+847 IFTISPAS

-909 WSDGT
+909 WADGT
-914 SDDKRIE
+914 SDDKRIA

-955 FTLTGSTAKNAGEYT
+955 FTLTGN
-970 ATASLVSKQNYVW
+970 
-983 ADGTSDDKQIAWSIA
+983 
-998 RASVTPPAVVTGLV
+998 
-1012 YNGET
+1012 
-1017 QTGVVL
+1017 
-1023 PENALFT
+1023 
-1030 LTGSTAKNA
+1030 TAKNA

-1166 IRILETKHGYVQAP
+1166 IRISETKHGYVQAP

-1258 RDAWANGLIDGVDAA
+1258 RDAWANGLIDGVNAT

-1315 EYAVEHGVIEESYL
+1315 EYAVEHGVIEEAYL
-1329 GYSAAALNAPVQR
+1329 DYSSAALNAPVQR

-1374 RYADEIYILY
+1374 RYADEIYTLY
-1384 RAGVLNGSD
+1384 RAGVLTGSD
-1393 RSGTFYPTSLI
+1393 RSATFYPTSLI

>member
-85 AKNKEDFNGYAMFVV
+85 SKNKEEFNGYAMFVV

-244 NAKITNNKSGNGG
+244 NAKITNNKNGNGG

-342 GAQNGGNELFLT
+342 GAQNGGNELFLI

-615 SKYYVKSAVLK
+615 GSKYVKSAVLK

-689 PNTFDYGTTLGEIE
+689 PNTFDYGTTLSEIE

-760 KIEKGDA
+760 TITKGDA

-789 TVTALEAP
+789 VVTALEAP

-803 TGTFTVLYNGSA
+803 TGTFTVLYNGSS

-855 VTPPAAVTGLVYNG
+855 VTPPTAVTGLVYNG

-909 WSDGT
+909 WADGT
-914 SDDKRIE
+914 SDDKRIA

-955 FTLTGSTAKNAGEYT
+955 FTLTGN
-970 ATASLVSKQNYVW
+970 
-983 ADGTSDDKQIAWSIA
+983 
-998 RASVTPPAVVTGLV
+998 
-1012 YNGET
+1012 
-1017 QTGVVL
+1017 
-1023 PENALFT
+1023 
-1030 LTGSTAKNA
+1030 TAKNA

-1080 LMESFAQGKTPS
+1080 LMESYAQGKTPS

-1166 IRILETKHGYVQAP
+1166 IRISETKHGYVQAP

-1185 GTAVPVAAEPDKGYV
+1185 GTAVPVAAEPDKGYI

-1258 RDAWANGLIDGVDAA
+1258 RDAWANGLIDGVNAT
-1273 HFDPDGS
+1273 HFEPDGS

-1374 RYADEIYILY
+1374 RYADEIYALY

-1413 IRAFDEEAR
+1413 IRVFDEEAR
-1422 RTLTLQ
+1422 KTLTLQ

>member
-39 ESQLRALEYGTH
+39 ESQLRALGTGTH
-51 YAKVTQS
+51 YAKVTK
-58 FEVSTPSN
+58 N
-66 IFVYGDLTL
+66 ITVENSSYIEIYGTLTL
-75 DLNGCTITLK
+75 DLNGCTITYAPPVSSCVGKSMLYC
-85 AKNKEDFNGYAMFVV
+85 EDSSN
-100 GDDTNKA
+100 
-107 SFTLMDSS
+107 FTLMDSKGG
-115 PAQTGKLTFA
+115 GKLTFA
-125 YLGDTYQEEENGQT
+125 HLGETYEGTGTEAGQT
-139 VTKTCRAGAV
+139 LYARACAVAV
-149 SMKKGSAFT
+149 SKNSTFT
-158 MKSGTIDRFGGTYTL
+158 MKGGTIENFGNTSAYGAAVH
-173 SVINLGRPNTTF
+173 VITTTAKQTPTF
-185 NMEGGVIQNCTTP
+185 HMEGGTIQNCKSLLAGT
-198 NDLGGIAVGI
+198 GEYRGSGAAVHIRGAN
-208 TSSGNTFNMTG
+208 STFNMTG
-219 GEIKNCETGGS
+219 GTIQNCSSE
-230 GVIYASNATVHIGG
+230 
-244 NAKITNNKSGNGG
+244 GNGG
-257 AFYVKNDTRLTIDGN
+257 AIFAWGAHVSITGGTISGCT
-272 AVIEGNEG
+272 
-280 SRNGGAIYACVGSSE
+280 SQKNGGAIYAAELAGPVYAKNGPAE
-295 KDKPSSVEIGGSAKI
+295 ITIGGSAQI
-310 SGNKASGT
+310 RGNKASGT

-384 KLSISDGEIE
+384 KLSISDGGIE

-417 IASGTMAAFDLVST
+417 IASGTIAAFDLVST

-760 KIEKGDA
+760 TITKGDA

-896 TATASLLSKRNYV
+896 TATASL
-909 WSDGT
+909 
-914 SDDKRIE
+914 
-921 WSIARASVTPPAAV
+921 
-935 TGLVYNGETQTGV
+935 
-948 VLPENAL
+948 
-955 FTLTGSTAKNAGEYT
+955 
-970 ATASLVSKQNYVW
+970 VSKQNYVW
-983 ADGTSDDKQIAWSIA
+983 ADGTSDDKRI
-998 RASVTPPAVVTGLV
+998 
-1012 YNGET
+1012 E
-1017 QTGVVL
+1017 
-1023 PENALFT
+1023 
-1030 LTGSTAKNA
+1030 
-1039 GEYTATASLVSKQNY
+1039 
-1054 VWADG
+1054 
-1059 TSDDKQIAWSIA
+1059 WSIA

-1166 IRILETKHGYVQAP
+1166 IRISETKHGYVQAP

-1294 QRIENGTVT
+1294 QRIANGTVT

-1374 RYADEIYILY
+1374 RYADEIYTLY

>member
-1 MKRFFAILIVL
+1 MKRFLVFL
-12 AACLALFCVTAGAE
+12 LALLACAALLCVTASAE
-26 DIPNDVT
+26 DVPANVN
-33 WEEISS
+33 WEMVSS
-39 ESQLRALEYGTH
+39 EADLRTLSPSTGTH
-51 YAKVTQS
+51 YAKITQS
-58 FEVSTPSN
+58 FEVSTPNN
-66 IFVYGDLTL
+66 IYVYGDLTL

-85 AKNKEDFNGYAMFVV
+85 AKNKEEFNGYAMFVV

-272 AVIEGNEG
+272 AVIEGNES

-310 SGNKASGT
+310 SSNKASGT

-417 IASGTMAAFDLVST
+417 IASGTIAAFDLVST

-615 SKYYVKSAVLK
+615 GSKYVKSAVLK

-855 VTPPAAVTGLVYNG
+855 VTPPAAVIGLVYNG

-896 TATASLLSKRNYV
+896 TATASLL
-909 WSDGT
+909 
-914 SDDKRIE
+914 
-921 WSIARASVTPPAAV
+921 
-935 TGLVYNGETQTGV
+935 
-948 VLPENAL
+948 
-955 FTLTGSTAKNAGEYT
+955 
-970 ATASLVSKQNYVW
+970 
-983 ADGTSDDKQIAWSIA
+983 
-998 RASVTPPAVVTGLV
+998 
-1012 YNGET
+1012 
-1017 QTGVVL
+1017 
-1023 PENALFT
+1023 
-1030 LTGSTAKNA
+1030 
-1039 GEYTATASLVSKQNY
+1039 SKQNY

-1166 IRILETKHGYVQAP
+1166 IRISETKHGYVQAP

-1185 GTAVPVAAEPDKGYV
+1185 GTAVPVTAEPDKGYV

-1374 RYADEIYILY
+1374 RYADEIYTLY
-1384 RAGVLNGSD
+1384 RAGVLTGSD
-1393 RSGTFYPTSLI
+1393 RSATFYPTSLI

-1422 RTLTLQ
+1422 KTLTLQ

>member
-272 AVIEGNEG
+272 AVIEGNES

-417 IASGTMAAFDLVST
+417 IASGTAAAFDLVST

-615 SKYYVKSAVLK
+615 GSKYVKSAVLK

-760 KIEKGDA
+760 TITKGDA

-838 FTALRDESW
+838 FTALRDENW

-855 VTPPAAVTGLVYNG
+855 VTPPTAVTGLVYNG

-881 LFTLTGNTAKNAGEY
+881 LFTLTGN
-896 TATASLLSKRNYV
+896 
-909 WSDGT
+909 
-914 SDDKRIE
+914 
-921 WSIARASVTPPAAV
+921 
-935 TGLVYNGETQTGV
+935 
-948 VLPENAL
+948 
-955 FTLTGSTAKNAGEYT
+955 
-970 ATASLVSKQNYVW
+970 
-983 ADGTSDDKQIAWSIA
+983 
-998 RASVTPPAVVTGLV
+998 
-1012 YNGET
+1012 
-1017 QTGVVL
+1017 
-1023 PENALFT
+1023 
-1030 LTGSTAKNA
+1030 TAKNA

-1166 IRILETKHGYVQAP
+1166 IRISETKHGYVQAP

-1273 HFDPDGS
+1273 HFEPDGS

-1329 GYSAAALNAPVQR
+1329 GYSAAALNAPIQR

-1374 RYADEIYILY
+1374 RYADEIYALY

-1413 IRAFDEEAR
+1413 IRGFDEEAR

>member
-26 DIPNDVT
+26 NIPNDVT

-66 IFVYGDLTL
+66 IYVYGDLTL

-85 AKNKEDFNGYAMFVV
+85 AKNKEEFNGYAMFVV

-198 NDLGGIAVGI
+198 NDLGGIVVGI

-219 GEIKNCETGGS
+219 GEIKNCEIGGS

-244 NAKITNNKSGNGG
+244 SAKITNNKSGNGG

-272 AVIEGNEG
+272 AVIEGNES

-417 IASGTMAAFDLVST
+417 IASGTIAAFDLVST

-838 FTALRDESW
+838 FTALRDENW
-847 TFTISPAS
+847 IFTISPAS

-914 SDDKRIE
+914 SDDKQIA
-921 WSIARASVTPPAAV
+921 WSIARASVTPPTAV

-955 FTLTGSTAKNAGEYT
+955 FTLTGN
-970 ATASLVSKQNYVW
+970 
-983 ADGTSDDKQIAWSIA
+983 
-998 RASVTPPAVVTGLV
+998 
-1012 YNGET
+1012 
-1017 QTGVVL
+1017 
-1023 PENALFT
+1023 
-1030 LTGSTAKNA
+1030 TAKNA

-1166 IRILETKHGYVQAP
+1166 IRISETKHGYVQAP

-1185 GTAVPVAAEPDKGYV
+1185 GTAVPVAAEPDKGYI

-1245 VDVPVSAWYADAV
+1245 VDVPASAWYADAV
-1258 RDAWANGLIDGVDAA
+1258 RDAWANGLIDGVNAA

-1374 RYADEIYILY
+1374 RYADEIYALY

-1422 RTLTLQ
+1422 KTLTLQ

>member
-85 AKNKEDFNGYAMFVV
+85 AKNKEEFNGYAMFVV

-115 PAQTGKLTFA
+115 PAQSGKLTFA

-342 GAQNGGNELFLT
+342 GAQNGGNELFLI

-615 SKYYVKSAVLK
+615 GSKYVKSAVLK

-689 PNTFDYGTTLGEIE
+689 PNTFDYGTTLSEIE

-760 KIEKGDA
+760 TITKGDA

-789 TVTALEAP
+789 VVTALEAP

-881 LFTLTGNTAKNAGEY
+881 LFTLTGN
-896 TATASLLSKRNYV
+896 
-909 WSDGT
+909 
-914 SDDKRIE
+914 
-921 WSIARASVTPPAAV
+921 
-935 TGLVYNGETQTGV
+935 
-948 VLPENAL
+948 
-955 FTLTGSTAKNAGEYT
+955 
-970 ATASLVSKQNYVW
+970 
-983 ADGTSDDKQIAWSIA
+983 
-998 RASVTPPAVVTGLV
+998 
-1012 YNGET
+1012 
-1017 QTGVVL
+1017 
-1023 PENALFT
+1023 
-1030 LTGSTAKNA
+1030 TAKNA

-1374 RYADEIYILY
+1374 RYADEIYTLY
-1384 RAGVLNGSD
+1384 RAGVLTGSD

-1413 IRAFDEEAR
+1413 IRGFDEEAR

>member
-26 DIPNDVT
+26 GIPNDVT
-33 WEEISS
+33 WEEIGS
-39 ESQLRALEYGTH
+39 ESQLRALGTGTH

-66 IFVYGDLTL
+66 IYVYGDLTL

-85 AKNKEDFNGYAMFVV
+85 PKNKAEFNGYAMFVV

-272 AVIEGNEG
+272 AVIEGNESSG
-280 SRNGGAIYACVGSSE
+280 NGGAIYACTGSSE
-295 KDKPSSVEIGGSAKI
+295 KDKSSSVEIGGSAKI
-310 SGNKASGT
+310 SGNNASGT
-318 YSYGGAVYA
+318 YSYGGAIYA

-417 IASGTMAAFDLVST
+417 IASGTAAAFDLVST

-583 TNTGAVA
+583 INTGAVA

-615 SKYYVKSAVLK
+615 GSKYVKSAVLK

-673 WQRNPA
+673 WQHNPA

-712 SNDVRLPVG
+712 SNDARLPVG

-789 TVTALEAP
+789 VVTALEAP

-838 FTALRDESW
+838 FTALRDENW
-847 TFTISPAS
+847 IFTISPAS

-896 TATASLLSKRNYV
+896 TATASLVSKQNYV
-909 WSDGT
+909 WADGT
-914 SDDKRIE
+914 SDDKQIA

-955 FTLTGSTAKNAGEYT
+955 FTLTGN
-970 ATASLVSKQNYVW
+970 
-983 ADGTSDDKQIAWSIA
+983 
-998 RASVTPPAVVTGLV
+998 
-1012 YNGET
+1012 
-1017 QTGVVL
+1017 
-1023 PENALFT
+1023 
-1030 LTGSTAKNA
+1030 TAKNA

-1166 IRILETKHGYVQAP
+1166 IRISETKHGYVQAP

-1374 RYADEIYILY
+1374 RYADEIYTLY
-1384 RAGVLNGSD
+1384 RAGVLTGSD
-1393 RSGTFYPTSLI
+1393 RSATFYPTSLI

>member
-85 AKNKEDFNGYAMFVV
+85 SKNKEEFNGYAMFVV

-417 IASGTMAAFDLVST
+417 IASGTIAAFDLVST

-615 SKYYVKSAVLK
+615 GSKYVKSAVLK

-772 SCTLPTDL
+772 SCTLPTEL

-838 FTALRDESW
+838 FTALRDENW
-847 TFTISPAS
+847 IFTISPAS
-855 VTPPAAVTGLVYNG
+855 VTPPTAVTGLVYNG

-896 TATASLLSKRNYV
+896 TATASLLSKQNYV

-955 FTLTGSTAKNAGEYT
+955 FTLTGN
-970 ATASLVSKQNYVW
+970 
-983 ADGTSDDKQIAWSIA
+983 
-998 RASVTPPAVVTGLV
+998 
-1012 YNGET
+1012 
-1017 QTGVVL
+1017 
-1023 PENALFT
+1023 
-1030 LTGSTAKNA
+1030 TAKNA

-1166 IRILETKHGYVQAP
+1166 IRISETKHGYVQAP

-1374 RYADEIYILY
+1374 RYADEIYALY

-1422 RTLTLQ
+1422 KTLTLQ

>member
-39 ESQLRALEYGTH
+39 ESQLRALGTGTH
-51 YAKVTQS
+51 YAKVTK
-58 FEVSTPSN
+58 N
-66 IFVYGDLTL
+66 ITVENSSYIEIYGTLTL
-75 DLNGCTITLK
+75 DLNGCTITYAPPVSSCVGKSMLYC
-85 AKNKEDFNGYAMFVV
+85 EDSSN
-100 GDDTNKA
+100 
-107 SFTLMDSS
+107 FTLMDSKGG
-115 PAQTGKLTFA
+115 GKLTFA
-125 YLGDTYQEEENGQT
+125 HLGETYEGTGTEAGQT
-139 VTKTCRAGAV
+139 LYARACAVAV
-149 SMKKGSAFT
+149 SKNSTFT
-158 MKSGTIDRFGGTYTL
+158 MKGGTIENFGNTSAYGAAVH
-173 SVINLGRPNTTF
+173 VITTTAKQTPTF
-185 NMEGGVIQNCTTP
+185 HMEGGTIQNCKSLLAGT
-198 NDLGGIAVGI
+198 GEYRGSGAAVHIRGAN
-208 TSSGNTFNMTG
+208 STFNMTG
-219 GEIKNCETGGS
+219 GTIQNCSSE
-230 GVIYASNATVHIGG
+230 
-244 NAKITNNKSGNGG
+244 GNGG
-257 AFYVKNDTRLTIDGN
+257 AIFAWGAHVSITGGTISGCT
-272 AVIEGNEG
+272 
-280 SRNGGAIYACVGSSE
+280 SQKNGGAIHAAELAGPVYAKNGPAE
-295 KDKPSSVEIGGSAKI
+295 ITIGGSAQI
-310 SGNKASGT
+310 RGNKASGT

-417 IASGTMAAFDLVST
+417 IASGTAAAFDLVST

-615 SKYYVKSAVLK
+615 GSKYVKSAVLK

-760 KIEKGDA
+760 TITKGDA

-789 TVTALEAP
+789 VVTALEAP

-855 VTPPAAVTGLVYNG
+855 VTPPTAVTGLVYNG

-909 WSDGT
+909 WADGT
-914 SDDKRIE
+914 SDDKQIA

-955 FTLTGSTAKNAGEYT
+955 FTLTGN
-970 ATASLVSKQNYVW
+970 
-983 ADGTSDDKQIAWSIA
+983 
-998 RASVTPPAVVTGLV
+998 
-1012 YNGET
+1012 
-1017 QTGVVL
+1017 
-1023 PENALFT
+1023 
-1030 LTGSTAKNA
+1030 TAKNA

-1117 GTLWSAE
+1117 GALWSAE

-1166 IRILETKHGYVQAP
+1166 IRISETKHGYVQAP

-1185 GTAVPVAAEPDKGYV
+1185 GTAVPVTAEPDKGYV

-1245 VDVPVSAWYADAV
+1245 VDVPASAWYADAV

-1329 GYSAAALNAPVQR
+1329 GYSAAALNAPIQR

-1374 RYADEIYILY
+1374 RYADEIYALY

>member
-85 AKNKEDFNGYAMFVV
+85 SKNKEEFNGYAMFVV

-272 AVIEGNEG
+272 AVIEGNES

-417 IASGTMAAFDLVST
+417 IASGTIAAFDPVST

-789 TVTALEAP
+789 VVTALEAP

-896 TATASLLSKRNYV
+896 TATASLLSKQNYV
-909 WSDGT
+909 WADGT
-914 SDDKRIE
+914 SDDKQIA

-955 FTLTGSTAKNAGEYT
+955 FTLTGN
-970 ATASLVSKQNYVW
+970 
-983 ADGTSDDKQIAWSIA
+983 
-998 RASVTPPAVVTGLV
+998 
-1012 YNGET
+1012 
-1017 QTGVVL
+1017 
-1023 PENALFT
+1023 
-1030 LTGSTAKNA
+1030 TAKNA

-1097 ANPDHAAVRF
+1097 ANPDHAVVRF

-1166 IRILETKHGYVQAP
+1166 IRISETKHGYVQAP

-1200 LGSLRVTDESGR
+1200 LGSLRVTDERGR

-1258 RDAWANGLIDGVDAA
+1258 RDAWANGLIDGVNAT

-1374 RYADEIYILY
+1374 RYADEIYALY

-1393 RSGTFYPTSLI
+1393 RNGTFYPTSLI

>member
-85 AKNKEDFNGYAMFVV
+85 AKNKEEFNGYAMFVV

-115 PAQTGKLTFA
+115 PAQSGKLTFA

-342 GAQNGGNELFLT
+342 GAQNGGNELFLI

-615 SKYYVKSAVLK
+615 GSKYVKSAVLK

-633 YMESEGLGHRVG
+633 YMESEGLGHQVG

-760 KIEKGDA
+760 TITKGDA

-789 TVTALEAP
+789 VVTALEAP

-838 FTALRDESW
+838 FTALRDENW
-847 TFTISPAS
+847 IFTISPAS

-955 FTLTGSTAKNAGEYT
+955 FTLTGN
-970 ATASLVSKQNYVW
+970 
-983 ADGTSDDKQIAWSIA
+983 
-998 RASVTPPAVVTGLV
+998 
-1012 YNGET
+1012 
-1017 QTGVVL
+1017 
-1023 PENALFT
+1023 
-1030 LTGSTAKNA
+1030 TAKNA

-1166 IRILETKHGYVQAP
+1166 IRISETMHGYVQAP

-1185 GTAVPVAAEPDKGYV
+1185 GTAVPVAAEPDKGYI

-1329 GYSAAALNAPVQR
+1329 GYSAAALNAPIQR

-1374 RYADEIYILY
+1374 RYADEIYALY
-1384 RAGVLNGSD
+1384 RAGVLTGSD
-1393 RSGTFYPTSLI
+1393 RSATFYPTSLI

-1413 IRAFDEEAR
+1413 IRGFDEEAR

>member
-26 DIPNDVT
+26 NIPNDVT

-66 IFVYGDLTL
+66 IYVYGDLTL

-85 AKNKEDFNGYAMFVV
+85 AKNKEEFNGYAMFVV

-198 NDLGGIAVGI
+198 NDLGGIVVGI

-272 AVIEGNEG
+272 AVIEGNES

-417 IASGTMAAFDLVST
+417 IASGTIAAFDLVST

-760 KIEKGDA
+760 TITKGDA

-789 TVTALEAP
+789 VVTALEAP

-803 TGTFTVLYNGSA
+803 TGTFTVLYNGSS

-838 FTALRDESW
+838 FTALRDENW
-847 TFTISPAS
+847 IFAISPAS

-881 LFTLTGNTAKNAGEY
+881 LFTLTGN
-896 TATASLLSKRNYV
+896 
-909 WSDGT
+909 
-914 SDDKRIE
+914 
-921 WSIARASVTPPAAV
+921 
-935 TGLVYNGETQTGV
+935 
-948 VLPENAL
+948 
-955 FTLTGSTAKNAGEYT
+955 
-970 ATASLVSKQNYVW
+970 
-983 ADGTSDDKQIAWSIA
+983 
-998 RASVTPPAVVTGLV
+998 
-1012 YNGET
+1012 
-1017 QTGVVL
+1017 
-1023 PENALFT
+1023 
-1030 LTGSTAKNA
+1030 TAKNA

-1107 YYSTRNLNSG
+1107 YYSTRNHNSG

-1166 IRILETKHGYVQAP
+1166 IRISEIKHGYVQAP

-1258 RDAWANGLIDGVDAA
+1258 RDAWANGLIDGVNAA
-1273 HFDPDGS
+1273 HFEPDGS

-1315 EYAVEHGVIEESYL
+1315 EYAVEHGVIEEAYL
-1329 GYSAAALNAPVQR
+1329 DYSSAALNAPIQR

-1350 GAAKPYAAINE
+1350 GAAKSYAVINE
-1361 IGANALPDVKTGD
+1361 IDANALPDVKTGD
-1374 RYADEIYILY
+1374 RYADEIYALY

-1422 RTLTLQ
+1422 KTLTLQ

>member
-85 AKNKEDFNGYAMFVV
+85 AKNKEEFNGYAMFVV

-310 SGNKASGT
+310 SSNKASGT

-417 IASGTMAAFDLVST
+417 IASGTIAAFDLVST

-760 KIEKGDA
+760 TITKGDA

-789 TVTALEAP
+789 VVTALEAP

-828 SGSGDDCYRS
+828 SGSGDNCYRS

-847 TFTISPAS
+847 TFAISPAS

-896 TATASLLSKRNYV
+896 TATASLLSKQNYV
-909 WSDGT
+909 WSEGT
-914 SDDKRIE
+914 SDDKRIA

-955 FTLTGSTAKNAGEYT
+955 FTLTGNTAKNAGEYT
-970 ATASLVSKQNYVW
+970 ATASL
-983 ADGTSDDKQIAWSIA
+983 
-998 RASVTPPAVVTGLV
+998 L
-1012 YNGET
+1012 
-1017 QTGVVL
+1017 
-1023 PENALFT
+1023 
-1030 LTGSTAKNA
+1030 
-1039 GEYTATASLVSKQNY
+1039 SKQNY

-1166 IRILETKHGYVQAP
+1166 IRISETMHGYVQAP

-1185 GTAVPVAAEPDKGYV
+1185 GTAVPVAAEPDKGYI

-1315 EYAVEHGVIEESYL
+1315 EYAVEHGIIEESYL

-1374 RYADEIYILY
+1374 RYADEIYALY

>member
-998 RASVTPPAVVTGLV
+998 
-1012 YNGET
+1012 
-1017 QTGVVL
+1017 
-1023 PENALFT
+1023 
-1030 LTGSTAKNA
+1030 
-1039 GEYTATASLVSKQNY
+1039 
-1054 VWADG
+1054 
-1059 TSDDKQIAWSIA
+1059 

>member
-85 AKNKEDFNGYAMFVV
+85 AKNKEEFNGYAMFVV

-115 PAQTGKLTFA
+115 PAQSGKLTFA

-342 GAQNGGNELFLT
+342 GAQNGGNELFLI

-615 SKYYVKSAVLK
+615 GSKYVKSAVLK

-633 YMESEGLGHRVG
+633 YMESEGLGHQVG

-760 KIEKGDA
+760 TITKGDA

-789 TVTALEAP
+789 VVTALEAP

-838 FTALRDESW
+838 FTALRDENW
-847 TFTISPAS
+847 IFTISPAS

-896 TATASLLSKRNYV
+896 TATASLL
-909 WSDGT
+909 
-914 SDDKRIE
+914 
-921 WSIARASVTPPAAV
+921 
-935 TGLVYNGETQTGV
+935 
-948 VLPENAL
+948 
-955 FTLTGSTAKNAGEYT
+955 
-970 ATASLVSKQNYVW
+970 
-983 ADGTSDDKQIAWSIA
+983 
-998 RASVTPPAVVTGLV
+998 
-1012 YNGET
+1012 
-1017 QTGVVL
+1017 
-1023 PENALFT
+1023 
-1030 LTGSTAKNA
+1030 
-1039 GEYTATASLVSKQNY
+1039 SKQNY

-1166 IRILETKHGYVQAP
+1166 IRISETMHGYVQAP

-1185 GTAVPVAAEPDKGYV
+1185 GTAVPVAAEPDKGYI

-1329 GYSAAALNAPVQR
+1329 GYSAAALNAPIQR

-1374 RYADEIYILY
+1374 RYADEIYALY
-1384 RAGVLNGSD
+1384 RAGVLTGSD
-1393 RSGTFYPTSLI
+1393 RSATFYPTSLI

-1413 IRAFDEEAR
+1413 IRGFDEEAR